1 MKRPADKP
9 GRCPQLRVSLVELE
23 AEHGSSSNKLGRRNN
38 MPSKQQ
44 QPKFSLGQ
52 TVATPGALDAL
63 SAAGQ
68 TPMDLLRRH
77 IAGDWGDLG
86 VWAKPLSP
94 RTS

>member
-1 MKRPADKP
+1 
-9 GRCPQLRVSLVELE
+9 
-23 AEHGSSSNKLGRRNN
+23 

-63 SAAGQ
+63 SAVGQ
-68 TPMDLLRRH
+68 TPIDPLRRH

-86 VWAKPLSP
+86 AWAKPPSL